1 MKAAKNAVG
10 EAMTV
15 PPVTGFCLIKTGLKL
30 EAEAWMKAQYPE
42 IRFEVLTLRELRL
55 RPAIFLRFLGRRW
68 DLAAAFVADLEACP
82 FPEILRGMLAMVP
95 ARRRLIVD
103 RTGRVASLG
112 RGAVLYAAARL
123 CGEAVW
129 TPYLMWCTTLGARAA
144 RKGPVGNRHGRG
156 YHLLYL
162 RADAWEPLKAGGSVA
177 HTRGVLYGLREYGFV
192 PTVVS
197 PTPLPGV
204 AEAGFSEV
212 VISSAG
218 TLLRNVP
225 DLNLAEYGRT
235 LTRRLLPW
243 AAQRPWAFLYQ
254 RASLLN
260 WSGMEVAR
268 RCGIPFILE
277 FNGPEIWV
285 NQHWGHPLL
294 FRRLAGRVERANLL
308 QADLIIVVSRP
319 LEAIVLAEGVD
330 PERILVNPNGVD
342 PDEYHPAISVE
353 GVRARLGLKGR
364 LVIGFVGTFGRWHGA
379 EILARATPRILNA
392 LPAAHVLFVGDGN
405 TMPDVRAAL
414 EGTETQQGVSFTGLV
429 PPSEA
434 REYMAACDILVSP
447 HVPNPD
453 GTPFFGSPTKLF
465 EYMAMGKAIVASDL
479 DQIGEVLSHAKTAW
493 LVRPGDAD
501 DLAAGIIELAR
512 DPELRAALGK
522 TARQEAVAKYTWKA
536 HVGRILQKMVE
547 LHLIGEEAS
556 VNAA

>member
-1 MKAAKNAVG
+1 MKPANNPVG

-15 PPVTGFCLIKTGLKL
+15 SPVTGFCLIETGLKL
-30 EAEAWMKAQYPE
+30 EAEAWMKAQYPSTQ
-42 IRFEVLTLRELRL
+42 FEFLILRELRL
-55 RPAIFLRFLGRRW
+55 KPTILLRCLGRRW
-68 DLAAAFVADLEACP
+68 DLAVAYVTDLEACP
-82 FPEILRGMLAMVP
+82 FPDILQGMLAMVP

-103 RTGRVASLG
+103 RRGRVALLG
-112 RGAVLYAAARL
+112 RGAVLIAAARL
-123 CGEAVW
+123 CGEVAW
-129 TPYLMWCTTLGARAA
+129 TPYLMWSTAVGARAA

-156 YHLLYL
+156 HHVLYL
-162 RADAWEPLKAGGSVA
+162 RADAWVPLKAGGSVA
-177 HTRGVLYGLREYGFV
+177 HTRGVLYGLRHYGFA

-204 AEAGFSEV
+204 AEAGLSEV
-212 VISSAG
+212 VIASAG
-218 TLLRNVP
+218 TLIRNVP

-294 FRRLAGRVERANLL
+294 FRRLAERVERANLM
-308 QADLIIVVSRP
+308 QADLIIVVSRA
-319 LEAIVLAEGVD
+319 LEATLLAEGVD
-330 PERILVNPNGVD
+330 PERVLVNPNGVD

-353 GVRARLGLKGR
+353 GVRARLGLEGR
-364 LVIGFVGTFGRWHGA
+364 LVMGFVGTFGRWHGA
-379 EILARATPRILNA
+379 EILARATPKILNA

-405 TMPDVRAAL
+405 TMPEVRAAL
-414 EGTETQQGVSFTGLV
+414 EATPIGQGVTFTGLV

-465 EYMAMGKAIVASDL
+465 EYMAMGKAIVASNL
-479 DQIGEVLSHAKTAW
+479 DQIGEVLSHGKTAW
-493 LVRPGDAD
+493 LVKPGDAD
-501 DLAAGIIELAR
+501 DLAAGIVKLGR
-512 DPELRAALGK
+512 DPDLRAALGK
-522 TARQEAVAKYTWKA
+522 AAREEAVAKYTWKA
-536 HVGRILQKMVE
+536 HVGRILEKMVE
-547 LHLIGEEAS
+547 LHLIGEGTGIH
-556 VNAA
+556 AA